1 MNKTI
6 FRAALGGVAA
16 AMLAIGAAPA
26 AAQDIRPYNFKVV
39 GTWGNLSNWQKHES
53 NLWNSAVPRAS
64 GDRLT
69 AQASPLTEL
78 GLKGFEVMRLLKL
91 GVFDVAHGVVGY
103 VAKES
108 AVIEGVD
115 LSTLVQDWDTMRK
128 VSEAYK
134 PTLDEAFQKTYGAKL
149 MAIYPFP
156 SQMLWC
162 AKPIE
167 SIADLR
173 GKKIRVYSTTLGDF
187 VEGAGGVSVTIPFA
201 EVVPALQKG
210 VADCGITGTMP
221 AYRAKW
227 YEVVTHAY
235 LLRVGFTATFGAISL
250 KTWNRLNADT
260 QALLTREFQAF
271 EDRAWT
277 ETIREDEMGIICNTN
292 TGDCTEGDPGAMK
305 KVVPSATDLRAR
317 ETILNDFV
325 LKRWAERCGADC
337 VKRWNAT
344 VGKVVG
350 IEAPIP
356 Q

>member
-1 MNKTI
+1 MLKG
-6 FRAALGGVAA
+6 FRKHLAVAVAA
-16 AMLAIGAAPA
+16 AALTAAGSA
-26 AAQDIRPYNFKVV
+26 AAEVRPYNFKVV

-53 NLWNSAVPRAS
+53 RLWNEEVGKATDGKWTS
-64 GDRLT
+64 
-69 AQASPLTEL
+69 QAAPLTEL

-103 VAKES
+103 VASES

-128 VSEAYK
+128 VADAYK
-134 PTLDEAFQKTYGAKL
+134 PTVDAEFQKTYGAKL
-149 MAIYPFP
+149 LGLYPFP

-162 AKPIE
+162 AKPVENIN
-167 SIADLR
+167 DLK

-235 LLRVGFTATFGAISL
+235 LMRVGYTMTFAAVNLG
-250 KTWNRLNADT
+250 TWNKLGPEG
-260 QALLTREFQAF
+260 QALLMDQAKAF
-271 EDRAWT
+271 EDRAWA
-277 ETIREDEMGIICNTN
+277 ETIREDEMGIICNTGV
-292 TGDCTEGDPGAMK
+292 GDCTEGTVGAMK
-305 KVVPSATDLRAR
+305 KVVPTDSDLKAR
-317 ETILNDFV
+317 EDILKNFV
-325 LKRWAERCGADC
+325 LARWAERCGADC
-337 VKRWNAT
+337 VKQWNAT

-350 IEAPIP
+350 IEAALP
-356 Q
+356 

>member
-1 MNKTI
+1 MLNKLGK
-6 FRAALGGVAA
+6 AAAVAA
-16 AMLAIGAAPA
+16 FAGTMAFAVTASA
-26 AAQDIRPYNFKVV
+26 EVKPYNFKVV

-53 NLWNSAVPRAS
+53 RLWNQEVEKATGGKWTS
-64 GDRLT
+64 
-69 AQASPLTEL
+69 QAAPLTEL

-103 VAKES
+103 VASES

-115 LSTLVQDWDTMRK
+115 LSTMVQDWDTMRK
-128 VSEAYK
+128 VAASYK
-134 PTLDEAFQKTYGAKL
+134 DIVDAEFQKTYGAKL
-149 MAIYPFP
+149 IALYPFP

-162 AKPIE
+162 AKPVENIN
-167 SIADLR
+167 DLK

-235 LLRVGFTATFGAISL
+235 LMRVGFTMTFGAVNL
-250 KTWNRLNADT
+250 KTWNNLGPDG
-260 QALLTREFQAF
+260 QALLMKEAKAF
-271 EDRAWT
+271 EDRAWA
-277 ETIREDEMGIICNTN
+277 ETIREDELGIICNTD
-292 TGDCTEGDPGAMK
+292 TGNCTEGEPGHMK
-305 KVVPSATDLRAR
+305 KVVPSEADLKAR
-317 ETILNDFV
+317 EKILKDFV
-325 LKRWAERCGADC
+325 LARWAKRCGAEC
-337 VKRWNAT
+337 VKQWNAT

-350 IEAPIP
+350 IEASA